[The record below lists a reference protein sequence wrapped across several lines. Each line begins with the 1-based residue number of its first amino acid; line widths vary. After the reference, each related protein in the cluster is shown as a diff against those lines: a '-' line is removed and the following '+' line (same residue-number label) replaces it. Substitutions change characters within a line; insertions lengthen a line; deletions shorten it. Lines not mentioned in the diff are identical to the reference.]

1 MGRVSQ
7 GKSFV
12 FMMFFLYVNFGHSVG
27 CGPALAVAISTRP
40 STLEASKNEV
50 LGVIV
55 NGKVSAG
62 FSTRAREIATKP
74 ENLNN
79 PDFIYWLESRHAAA
93 RKEYNAA
100 LDSENF
106 DDLGRLQGHTQY
118 FRELLEY
125 AKGIGH

>member
-1 MGRVSQ
+1 M
-7 GKSFV
+7 K
-12 FMMFFLYVNFGHSVG
+12 FGYSIG
-27 CGPALAVAISTRP
+27 CGPALAIVIAVTP
-40 STLEASKNEV
+40 STLESSKNEV
-50 LGVIV
+50 LSVIV

-79 PDFIYWLESRHAAA
+79 PDFISWLESRHAAA